1 MGILQVKNTFFGALL
16 SVIGLIMVSGG
27 DASAQYAT
35 GGTSAYRSS
44 VFWVDWGNPGENVFA
59 GRTVTRGFNVGTPA
73 TAANRLDI
81 TCTLSGATSTGA
93 NTISV
98 YTPGSWQGDGLDE
111 LYNIGGNQPG
121 TGANPN
127 TLSIGLATP
136 NGTTIGFDFACSA
149 TLGGAPF
156 ILPGLVF
163 ADAENSGG
171 AEYVGI
177 RVPSAT
183 NVRII
188 DQISQCGVNS
198 GVTVIAGATKEIRF
212 GAGGA
217 GSCEGNAAPGLRAGP
232 DLVGYVEGVSSG
244 RVVASGGG
252 VSAVAV
258 GVFLEIDY
266 SEAIPT
272 SYGIAAHVLPFTWA
286 GGLAVTGTNYNTVP
300 SNLATR
306 QYPAPKLGV
315 NVLPDPD
322 ATGAIGSADVD
333 ALPKVSGPLGAG
345 YANVP
350 APKPGATY
358 TISTVSCTGPAQI
371 AGWIDFNGNG
381 VFDGSEKSNVA
392 TCPSGVSSVAL
403 TWTVP
408 TVAGGFLVQPSTYMR
423 LRAASVAAS
432 ITNASSSSSDGEA
445 EDYRLALPAF
455 LTVTKT
461 TIGSGA
467 SGVGGAFTFAST
479 NTTDSFSSVTT
490 VAANT
495 AVSAGTVTLTAA
507 STATTVTETM
517 PNANWILTAVSCI
530 DSNAANSG
538 NPVNTNL
545 ATFDAN
551 ALTVSIVAA
560 NIRPGAQITCGITNT
575 AKPILTVT
583 KTASQSPLVV
593 GQLGQSYV
601 VNIAIVNGPT
611 IAAIAIAD
619 ALPTGITT
627 SGVIT
632 ATGGSLS
639 GCPAAGAQTLTG
651 CTIASGAA
659 GPIVITIP
667 VSVGVG
673 AATPSVNSATVTGGG
688 DPLCTGTA
696 PACTGTV
703 STPVISAASVL
714 ISKTDGKTIT
724 TSGSTN
730 DYVLALTNQ
739 GPSPANGAVLT
750 DTPNTGLTCPSANL
764 VVCSVTAA
772 GAVCPT
778 GPLTLGNL
786 ISPGYTI
793 ATFPATSG
801 LQFTYSC
808 NVN

>member
-1 MGILQVKNTFFGALL
+1 MSILQVKNTFLGTLL
-16 SVIGLIMVSGG
+16 SVISLFVLSGG
-27 DASAQYAT
+27 DVRAQYAT
-35 GGTSAYRSS
+35 GGSSAYRSS

-81 TCTLSGATSTGA
+81 TCTLSGASSTGA

-121 TGANPN
+121 AGANPN

-212 GAGGA
+212 GAGGS
-217 GSCEGNAAPGLRAGP
+217 GSCEGNGTPGLRAGP

-258 GVFLEIDY
+258 GAFLEIDY
-266 SEAIPT
+266 SEAIPA

-286 GGLAVTGTNYNTVP
+286 GGLATTGTNYNTVP
-300 SNLATR
+300 GNLATR

-315 NVLPDPD
+315 NVLPDSN

-333 ALPKVSGPLGAG
+333 ALPKIAGPLGAG

-350 APKPGATY
+350 APKPGTTY
-358 TISTVSCTGPAQI
+358 TLSTVACTGPAQI

-381 VFDGSEKSNVA
+381 IFDASEKSNVA
-392 TCPSGVSSVAL
+392 TCPTGISSVAL
-403 TWTVP
+403 TWAVP
-408 TVAGGFLVQPSTYMR
+408 TVAAGFLAQPSTYMR
-423 LRAASVAAS
+423 LRAASAAAS

-455 LTVTKT
+455 ITVTKT
-461 TIGSGA
+461 TLGPVGSD
-467 SGVGGAFTFAST
+467 VGGLFTFAAT
-479 NTTDSFSSVTT
+479 NTTDSFLNVTT
-490 VAANT
+490 LAANT
-495 AVSAGTVTLTAA
+495 AVSAGTVTLTTVN
-507 STATTVTETM
+507 TATVVTETL
-517 PNANWILTAVSCI
+517 PDTSWVLTAASCI

-538 NPVNTNL
+538 NPANTNL
-545 ATFDAN
+545 ATFDPN
-551 ALTVSIVAA
+551 TLTVSIGAA
-560 NIRPGAQITCGITNT
+560 NIRSGAQITCSLTNT
-575 AKPILTVT
+575 RRSASLILT
-583 KTASQSPLVV
+583 KTD
-593 GQLGQSYV
+593 GK
-601 VNIAIVNGPT
+601 
-611 IAAIAIAD
+611 D
-619 ALPTGITT
+619 ITT
-627 SGVIT
+627 SGGTNNYV
-632 ATGGSLS
+632 
-639 GCPAAGAQTLTG
+639 
-651 CTIASGAA
+651 
-659 GPIVITIP
+659 
-667 VSVGVG
+667 
-673 AATPSVNSATVTGGG
+673 VT
-688 DPLCTGTA
+688 
-696 PACTGTV
+696 
-703 STPVISAASVL
+703 
-714 ISKTDGKTIT
+714 
-724 TSGSTN
+724 
-730 DYVLALTNQ
+730 LTNQ
-739 GPSPANGAVLT
+739 GPFAADGVILSDVVGA
-750 DTPNTGLTCPSANL
+750 GLTCPGASA
-764 VVCSVTAA
+764 VTCSVTA
-772 GAVCPT
+772 GAAICPA
-778 GPLTLGNL
+778 GPLTIANL
-786 ISPGYTI
+786 TGAGITI
-793 ATFPATSG
+793 ATLPVNGA
-801 LQFTYSC
+801 LQFNYTC

>member
-1 MGILQVKNTFFGALL
+1 MSILQVKNTFLGTLL
-16 SVIGLIMVSGG
+16 SVISLFVLSGG
-27 DASAQYAT
+27 DARAQYAT
-35 GGTSAYRSS
+35 GGSSAYRSS

-81 TCTLSGATSTGA
+81 TCTLSGASSTGA

-121 TGANPN
+121 AGANPN

-156 ILPGLVF
+156 VLPGLVF

-177 RVPSAT
+177 QVPSAT

-217 GSCEGNAAPGLRAGP
+217 GSCEGNGTPGLRAGP
-232 DLVGYVEGVSSG
+232 NLVGYVEGVSSG

-266 SEAIPT
+266 SEAIPA

-286 GGLAVTGTNYNTVP
+286 GGLATTGTNYNTVP

-315 NVLPDPD
+315 NVLPDSN
-322 ATGAIGSADVD
+322 ATGAIGSSDVD
-333 ALPKVSGPLGAG
+333 ALPKVTGPLGAG

-350 APKPGATY
+350 APKPGTSY
-358 TISTVSCTGPAQI
+358 TLGTVACTGPAQI

-381 VFDGSEKSNVA
+381 IFDASEKSNVA
-392 TCPSGVSSVAL
+392 TCSVGVNSVAL
-403 TWTVP
+403 TWNVP
-408 TVAGGFLVQPSTYMR
+408 TVAAGFLAQPSTYMR

-461 TIGSGA
+461 TQGAVGSDI
-467 SGVGGAFTFAST
+467 GGAFAFVAT
-479 NTTDSFSSVTT
+479 NTTDSFSNVTT
-490 VAANT
+490 LAANA
-495 AVSAGTVTLTAA
+495 AVSAGTVTLTAV
-507 STATTVTETM
+507 STATVVTETL
-517 PNANWILTAVSCI
+517 PDTNWVLTAANCI
-530 DSNAANSG
+530 DTNAANTG
-538 NPVNTNL
+538 NPANTNL
-545 ATFDAN
+545 STFDPN
-551 ALTVSIVAA
+551 ALTVSILAA
-560 NIRPGAQITCGITNT
+560 NIVSGAQITCSLTNT
-575 AKPILTVT
+575 RRSANLILT
-583 KTASQSPLVV
+583 KTDSKS
-593 GQLGQSYV
+593 
-601 VNIAIVNGPT
+601 
-611 IAAIAIAD
+611 
-619 ALPTGITT
+619 ITT
-627 SGVIT
+627 SGGTNNYV
-632 ATGGSLS
+632 
-639 GCPAAGAQTLTG
+639 
-651 CTIASGAA
+651 
-659 GPIVITIP
+659 
-667 VSVGVG
+667 VS
-673 AATPSVNSATVTGGG
+673 
-688 DPLCTGTA
+688 
-696 PACTGTV
+696 
-703 STPVISAASVL
+703 
-714 ISKTDGKTIT
+714 
-724 TSGSTN
+724 
-730 DYVLALTNQ
+730 LTNQ
-739 GPSPANGAVLT
+739 GPFPADGVILSDVVGA
-750 DTPNTGLTCPSANL
+750 GLTCPSANA
-764 VVCSVTAA
+764 VVCS
-772 GAVCPT
+772 GAINGAICPA
-778 GPLTLGNL
+778 GPLTVGNL
-786 ISPGYTI
+786 TGAGLTV
-793 ATFPATSG
+793 ATLPVNGS
-801 LQFTYSC
+801 LQFAYTC